1 MLRIWGRRTSSNVQ
15 SVMWT
20 VAELGLA
27 YERYDLGHRFG
38 GLYTPEFLAMN
49 PNGTIPVVRDDD
61 GEPIWESAAIVRYL
75 AGRYGGAPFWPTDPA
90 ARAQVDKWAE
100 WSKVNVAGNFSGPI
114 FWRVVRTPASRRD
127 REAIEQ
133 AVATLDLYLDIAEN
147 QLARHP
153 YLSGDAFTVA
163 DVQFGHLLYRYFDID
178 IDRRARPNLVAYYEG
193 LALRPAYREHVMIPY
208 DDLRAV
214 D

>member
-1 MLRIWGRRTSSNVQ
+1 
-15 SVMWT
+15 MWT

-38 GLYTPEFLAMN
+38 GLNTPEFLAMN

-75 AGRYGGAPFWPTDPA
+75 AGRYGGAPFWPADPA

-100 WSKVNVAGNFSGPI
+100 WSKVNVAVNFSGPI
-114 FWRVVRTPASRRD
+114 FWRVVRTPASRRNQ
-127 REAIEQ
+127 EAIEQ

-178 IDRRARPNLVAYYEG
+178 IERRARPNLLAYYEG

-208 DDLRAV
+208 DELRAV